1 MLSIEKCK
9 DILKENGLKL
19 DDEQIKEVRDFLYI
33 IANIEH
39 KYSNKTEENNGY

>member
-33 IANIEH
+33 IANIEQ
-39 KYSNKTEENNGY
+39 KYNNKAEENNGY

>member
-39 KYSNKTEENNGY
+39 KYNNKTEENNGY